1 MEQFTFF
8 VYHISKQ
15 IVENSEQEIELL
27 KKQKNALHDLLEK
40 EVYDIPTF
48 LERSSIIDGKIK
60 DAMRAKEENEAI
72 LQNRNSQKKENIV
85 KKLENVLDV
94 YRDTDAQTKNK
105 LLKEVID
112 HVVYSKE
119 KQSAEDDFS
128 ILITLKDF

>member
-1 MEQFTFF
+1 M
-8 VYHISKQ
+8 I
-15 IVENSEQEIELL
+15 
-27 KKQKNALHDLLEK
+27 
-40 EVYDIPTF
+40 IPTF

-60 DAMRAKEENEAI
+60 DAIHAKEENEAI
-72 LQNRNSQKKENIV
+72 LQNKNSKRKEKIA
-85 KKLENVLDV
+85 KKLETVLDV

-119 KQSAEDDFS
+119 KRSAEDDFS